1 MISPVS
7 ALCAAGFAAA
17 LYAHRFWMPPC
28 VLKEPERCRA
38 FGRLSYFTVQTNLI
52 NFAYHTLRCL
62 APKHPL
68 VGRLHPLAFATAS
81 MLTVLYYSL
90 DHWNAQKAAG
100 DRKWIAK
107 GYTRLPLGNH
117 VEHGH
122 ALPLA
127 LLDALCLPRAAAS
140 ASDVL
145 WINGGYGAAY
155 FAVMVLL
162 GKRLKGEWIYPVLD
176 DLEKGFGPAGPYLL
190 AAAIIAISLLL
201 GLADRSLAAG
211 AA

>member
-1 MISPVS
+1 MMYVDVPGYGDKRNSEPVIS
-7 ALCAAGFAAA
+7 
-17 LYAHRFWMPPC
+17 
-28 VLKEPERCRA
+28 
-38 FGRLSYFTVQTNLI
+38 
-52 NFAYHTLRCL
+52 
-62 APKHPL
+62 
-68 VGRLHPLAFATAS
+68 TAVRVK
-81 MLTVLYYSL
+81 LPAQ
-90 DHWNAQKAAG
+90 NA
-100 DRKWIAK
+100 
-107 GYTRLPLGNH
+107 
-117 VEHGH
+117 
-122 ALPLA
+122 
-127 LLDALCLPRAAAS
+127 CLPRAAAS

-162 GKRLKGEWIYPVLD
+162 GKRLNGEWIYPVLD